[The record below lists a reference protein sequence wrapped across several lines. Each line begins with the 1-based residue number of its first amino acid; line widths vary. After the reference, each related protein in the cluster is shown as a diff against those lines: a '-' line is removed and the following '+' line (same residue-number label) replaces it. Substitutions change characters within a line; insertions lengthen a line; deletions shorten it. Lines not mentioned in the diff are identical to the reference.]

1 MGSTVSASYSE
12 ENTWGGGNEPLGASY
27 GKLMMWFFIVS
38 DALTFSGFLAAYGFS
53 RFKFIETWPLADEVF
68 THFPFMHGVAAP
80 MYYVALMTFI
90 LIFSSVTMVLAVDAG
105 HQLKQGK
112 VAFYMFLTII
122 GGMIFVG
129 SQAWEWKNFIKGEYG
144 AVETKGGSLLQ
155 FVDTAGKRVA
165 LADFAKTLP
174 KEREQL
180 TSGKGRWFMSEGS
193 LPTYTIAEIKA
204 GFKANPNILIRTE
217 VVNSDETLKSAVGL
231 NENKALNKAKHKF
244 ILSRT
249 ESENRLESA
258 AIVVEGAN
266 LQRNEY
272 GSKLFADFFFFITGF
287 HGFHVF
293 SGVLINIIIFINILL
308 GTYQKRKSYEMVEK
322 VGLYWHFVD
331 LVWVFVFTFFY
342 LV

>member
-1 MGSTVSASYSE
+1 MGATVTTANNDEKIWS
-12 ENTWGGGNEPLGASY
+12 GGNEPMGASY

-68 THFPFMHGVAAP
+68 THFPFLHGVPAP

-105 HQLKQGK
+105 HQMKKDK
-112 VAFYMFLTII
+112 VAIYMFLTII
-122 GGMIFVG
+122 GGLIFVG

-144 AVETKGGSLLQ
+144 AVETSGGSLLQ
-155 FVDTAGKRVA
+155 FVDKDGKRLA

-174 KEREQL
+174 EEREQL
-180 TSGKGRWFMSEGS
+180 TRNKAKWFMSEPA
-193 LPTYTIAEIKA
+193 LPSYSVAEVQA
-204 GFKANPNILIRTE
+204 GFKANPHVLVRTE
-217 VVNSDETLKSAVGL
+217 TITKDKKKLV
-231 NENKALNKAKHKF
+231 
-244 ILSRT
+244 LSRA
-249 ESENRLESA
+249 ESEARLA
-258 AIVVEGAN
+258 DAKLVIEGAN
-266 LQRNEY
+266 LTHNEY

-293 SGVLINIIIFINILL
+293 SGVIINIIIFFNVLL
-308 GTYQKRKSYEMVEK
+308 GTYEKRKSYEMVEK

-331 LVWVFVFTFFY
+331 LVWVFVFTVFY

>member
-1 MGSTVSASYSE
+1 MEATVTTANSE
-12 ENTWGGGNEPLGASY
+12 EKTWGGGNEPMGASY

-68 THFPFMHGVAAP
+68 THFPFMHGVSAP

-105 HQLKQGK
+105 HQMKKNK
-112 VAFYMFLTII
+112 VVLYMFLTII
-122 GGMIFVG
+122 GGLIFVG

-144 AVETKGGSLLQ
+144 AIETKGGSLLQ
-155 FVDTAGKRVA
+155 FVDKDGHRVA
-165 LADFAKTLP
+165 LADFAATLP
-174 KEREQL
+174 EEREQL
-180 TSGKGRWFMSEGS
+180 TRSSANWFMNEPS
-193 LPTYTIAEIKA
+193 LPSYSVAEVQA
-204 GFKANPNILIRTE
+204 GFKAHPELLIRTE
-217 VVNSDETLKSAVGL
+217 VITKEKKKT
-231 NENKALNKAKHKF
+231 
-244 ILSRT
+244 ILSRE
-249 ESENRLESA
+249 ESEARLSQA
-258 AIVVEGAN
+258 HYVVEGAN
-266 LQRNEY
+266 LVRNEY

-293 SGVLINIIIFINILL
+293 SGVIINIIIFFNVLI
-308 GTYQKRKSYEMVEK
+308 GTYEKRKSYEMVEK

-331 LVWVFVFTFFY
+331 LVWVFVFTVFY

>member
-1 MGSTVSASYSE
+1 MEATVTTANSE
-12 ENTWGGGNEPLGASY
+12 EKTWGGGENQPMGASY

-68 THFPFMHGVAAP
+68 THFPFMHGVSAP

-105 HQLKQGK
+105 HQMKKDK
-112 VAFYMFLTII
+112 VVLYMFLTII
-122 GGMIFVG
+122 GGGIFVG

-144 AVETKGGSLLQ
+144 AIETKGGSLLQ
-155 FVDTAGKRVA
+155 FVDKDGKRVA
-165 LADFAKTLP
+165 LAEFAATLP
-174 KEREQL
+174 EVREQL
-180 TSGKGRWFMSEGS
+180 TRNKAKWFMEEGS
-193 LPTYTIAEIKA
+193 LPSYSVAEVQA
-204 GFKANPNILIRTE
+204 GFKAHPDLLIRTE
-217 VVNSDETLKSAVGL
+217 TITAEKQKTV
-231 NENKALNKAKHKF
+231 
-244 ILSRT
+244 LSRA
-249 ESENRLESA
+249 ESESRLSQA
-258 AIVVEGAN
+258 AYVVEGAN
-266 LQRNEY
+266 LTRNEY

-293 SGVLINIIIFINILL
+293 SGVIINIIIFFNVLL
-308 GTYQKRKSYEMVEK
+308 GTYEKRKSYEMVEK

-331 LVWVFVFTFFY
+331 LVWVFVFTVFY

>member
-1 MGSTVSASYSE
+1 MGATVTTANNDEKIWS
-12 ENTWGGGNEPLGASY
+12 GGNEPMGASY

-68 THFPFMHGVAAP
+68 THFPFLHGVSAP

-90 LIFSSVTMVLAVDAG
+90 LIFSSVTLVLAVDAG
-105 HQLKQGK
+105 HQMKKDK
-112 VAFYMFLTII
+112 VALYMFLTII
-122 GGMIFVG
+122 GGLVFVG

-144 AVETKGGSLLQ
+144 AVETTGGSLLQ
-155 FVDTAGKRVA
+155 FVDKDGKRVA

-174 KEREQL
+174 EEREQL
-180 TSGKGRWFMSEGS
+180 TRNKAKWFMSEPA
-193 LPTYTIAEIKA
+193 LPSYSVAEVQA
-204 GFKANPNILIRTE
+204 GFKANPELLVRTE
-217 VVNSDETLKSAVGL
+217 TITKDKKKLV
-231 NENKALNKAKHKF
+231 
-244 ILSRT
+244 LSRA
-249 ESENRLESA
+249 ESEARLA
-258 AIVVEGAN
+258 DAKLVIEGAN
-266 LQRNEY
+266 LTHNEY

-293 SGVLINIIIFINILL
+293 SGVVINIIIFFNVLL
-308 GTYQKRKSYEMVEK
+308 GTYEKRRSYEMVEK

-331 LVWVFVFTFFY
+331 LVWVFVFTVFY

>member
-1 MGSTVSASYSE
+1 MEATVTTANSE
-12 ENTWGGGNEPLGASY
+12 EKTWGGGNEPMGASY

-68 THFPFMHGVAAP
+68 THFPFMHGVSAP

-105 HQLKQGK
+105 HQMKKNK
-112 VAFYMFLTII
+112 VVLYMFLTII
-122 GGMIFVG
+122 GGLIFVG

-144 AVETKGGSLLQ
+144 AIETKGGSLLQ
-155 FVDTAGKRVA
+155 FVDKEGHRVA
-165 LADFAKTLP
+165 LADFAATLP
-174 KEREQL
+174 EEREQL
-180 TSGKGRWFMSEGS
+180 TRNKGKWFMEEGA
-193 LPTYTIAEIKA
+193 LPSYSVAEVQA
-204 GFKANPNILIRTE
+204 GFKAHPELLIRTE
-217 VVNSDETLKSAVGL
+217 VITA
-231 NENKALNKAKHKF
+231 AKQKT
-244 ILSRT
+244 ILSRE
-249 ESENRLESA
+249 ESLARLSQA
-258 AIVVEGAN
+258 NYVVEGAN

-293 SGVLINIIIFINILL
+293 SGVVINIIIFFNVLI
-308 GTYQKRKSYEMVEK
+308 GTYEKRKSYEMVEK

-331 LVWVFVFTFFY
+331 LVWVFVFTVFY

>member
-1 MGSTVSASYSE
+1 MDTTVTTANSE
-12 ENTWGGGNEPLGASY
+12 GKIWDGGNEPMGANY

-38 DALTFSGFLAAYGFS
+38 DALTFSGFLASYGFS

-68 THFPFMHGVAAP
+68 THFPFMHGVNAP

-105 HQLKQGK
+105 HHLQKSK

-122 GGMIFVG
+122 GGFIFVG

-144 AVETKGGSLLQ
+144 AIETKGGSLLQ
-155 FVDTAGKRVA
+155 FVNTKGERVA
-165 LADFAKTLP
+165 LESFAAVLP
-174 KEREQL
+174 EERSKL
-180 TSGKGRWFMSEGS
+180 DRSKGKWFMEEGT
-193 LPTYTIAEIKA
+193 LPTYSVAEVQA
-204 GFKANPNILIRTE
+204 GFKANPDLLIRTE
-217 VVNSDETLKSAVGL
+217 VLYKDDAETKKDPKI
-231 NENKALNKAKHKF
+231 NHD
-244 ILSRT
+244 LSFKKKKTVLTRK
-249 ESENRLESA
+249 ESEARIANAS
-258 AIVVEGAN
+258 IVVEGAN
-266 LQRNEY
+266 LTRNEY

-293 SGVLINIIIFINILL
+293 SGVLINIIIFLNVIV
-308 GTYQKRKSYEMVEK
+308 GTYEKRRNYEMVEK

-331 LVWVFVFTFFY
+331 LVWVFVFTVFY

>member
-1 MGSTVSASYSE
+1 MGATVTTANSE
-12 ENTWGGGNEPLGASY
+12 EKTWGGGNQPLGADY

-68 THFPFMHGVAAP
+68 THFPFMHGVTAP

-105 HQLKQGK
+105 HQMKKSK

-122 GGMIFVG
+122 GGLIFVG
-129 SQAWEWKNFIKGEYG
+129 SQAWEWKNFIHGEYG

-155 FVDTAGKRVA
+155 FVDNTGKRVK
-165 LADFAKTLP
+165 LEDFAATLP
-174 KEREQL
+174 EERAQL
-180 TSGKGRWFMSEGS
+180 ERSKGTWFMKEAT
-193 LPTYTIAEIKA
+193 LPSYSVAEVQA
-204 GFKANPNILIRTE
+204 GFKAHPELLIRTE
-217 VVNSDETLKSAVGL
+217 VLYKDDAAAKSDTKVNHELT
-231 NENKALNKAKHKF
+231 KHKHKT
-244 ILSRT
+244 ILTRA
-249 ESENRLESA
+249 ESEARLA
-258 AIVVEGAN
+258 NALYVVEGAN
-266 LQRNEY
+266 LVRNEY

-293 SGVLINIIIFINILL
+293 SGVIINIIIFFNVLM
-308 GTYQKRKSYEMVEK
+308 GTYEKRKSYEMVEK